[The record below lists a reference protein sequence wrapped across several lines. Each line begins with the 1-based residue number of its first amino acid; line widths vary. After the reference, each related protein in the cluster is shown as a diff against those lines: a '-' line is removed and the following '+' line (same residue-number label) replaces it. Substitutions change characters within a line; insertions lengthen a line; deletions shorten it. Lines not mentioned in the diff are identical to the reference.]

1 MYRIERDAKVLTN
14 CDDFD
19 CSFELPEL
27 ADDSI
32 IMDLWITTQETV
44 NLDAE
49 SSTYVPFSTN
59 PHKALFVLEI
69 ALLKYPLTSTSG
81 ISRLNL
87 FVPTSV
93 FSERSWMEWG
103 RAHTRMLEC
112 ADGSGLCFGLLGWKA
127 IVSCKPRSPEEK
139 CYEIYD
145 FSPALV
151 QRETHRLLSPPEEA
165 ESADTCVLVQE
176 PTTLIVP
183 HFVEAVRTELPYRST
198 PVHFAKVEGVGA
210 TEAGLREDGIVLVD
224 RIANSEDVSYRVFTF

>member
-1 MYRIERDAKVLTN
+1 
-14 CDDFD
+14 
-19 CSFELPEL
+19 
-27 ADDSI
+27 
-32 IMDLWITTQETV
+32 MDLWITTQETV

-93 FSERSWMEWG
+93 FSERLRDLNSNMRTAGPGAPARRTYSWMEWG